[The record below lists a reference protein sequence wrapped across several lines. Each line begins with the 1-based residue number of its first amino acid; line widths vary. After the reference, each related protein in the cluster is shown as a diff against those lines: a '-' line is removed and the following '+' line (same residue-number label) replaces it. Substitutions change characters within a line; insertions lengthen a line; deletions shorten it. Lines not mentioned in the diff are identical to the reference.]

1 MPQATEKSSALAAWR
16 ADALPSAA
24 AAAFRALV
32 GAENVL
38 DSVADRFAYARDR
51 LPWGLFQLRAG
62 ELPATLPAAIVLP
75 ASRED
80 LVQIVETANRLKI
93 RLIPFGA
100 G

>member
-16 ADALPSAA
+16 ADALPKAA
-24 AAAFRALV
+24 AAEFRALV

-62 ELPATLPAAIVLP
+62 ELPATLPAAIVSP
-75 ASRED
+75 GSQDD
-80 LVQIVETANRLKI
+80 LLKIVEAANRFDVK
-93 RLIPFGA
+93 LIPFG
-100 G
+100 